1 MMPSSIPVEMSA
13 MAEEADSSMDA
24 KLSAMMPKVRVPYKL
39 VAVKALSDALAQ
51 VAKLAGMPYEVELP
65 TADPMELPVGMLRPL
80 AMIMKAATDFEMPMS
95 LDLSGLVDSTTLAV
109 VTSNILKLLKD
120 RDFKKFLAEPADEVP
135 PTEDEAASMEEPR
148 EAPMGPAD
156 MMARMSGAMK
166 GRK

>member
-1 MMPSSIPVEMSA
+1 

-24 KLSAMMPKVRVPYKL
+24 KLSAMMPKVRFPYKL

-51 VAKLAGMPYEVELP
+51 VAQLAGMPYEVALP
-65 TADPMELPVGMLRPL
+65 TEDPMELPVGMLRPL

-95 LDLSGLVDSTTLAV
+95 LDLSKLVDSTALTV
-109 VTSNILKLLKD
+109 VTGNILKLLKD
-120 RDFKKFLAEPADEVP
+120 RDFKKFLAEPAM
-135 PTEDEAASMEEPR
+135 EDEAASMEEPS

-156 MMARMSGAMK
+156 MMARMAGAMK

>member
-1 MMPSSIPVEMSA
+1 

-24 KLSAMMPKVRVPYKL
+24 KLSAMMPKVRAPYKL
-39 VAVKALSDALAQ
+39 VAVKTLSDALAQ
-51 VAKLAGMPYEVELP
+51 VAQLAGVPYEVALP
-65 TADPMELPVGMLRPL
+65 TEDPMELPVGMLRPL

-95 LDLSGLVDSTTLAV
+95 LDLSKLIDSTALTV

-120 RDFKKFLAEPADEVP
+120 RDFKKFLAEPADEAP
-135 PTEDEAASMEEPR
+135 PMEDEAASMEEPG

-156 MMARMSGAMK
+156 MMARMAGAMK

>member
-1 MMPSSIPVEMSA
+1 

-24 KLSAMMPKVRVPYKL
+24 KLSAMMPKVRFPYKL

-51 VAKLAGMPYEVELP
+51 VAQLAGMPYGIALP
-65 TADPMELPVGMLRPL
+65 TEDPMELPVGMLRPL

-95 LDLSGLVDSTTLAV
+95 LDLSKLVDSTALTV
-109 VTSNILKLLKD
+109 VTGSILKLLKD
-120 RDFKKFLAEPADEVP
+120 RDFKKFLAEPAM
-135 PTEDEAASMEEPR
+135 EDEEASMEEPS

-156 MMARMSGAMK
+156 MMARMAGAMK